1 MSSFSI
7 TARPDP
13 VSEQLKARMM
23 KTLLQEG
30 FTLQEDCPETAIVI
44 GGDGTFIYAVH
55 KYIDVLDRVRF
66 FGIHTGTLGFYTD
79 YRDTDYEEFV
89 ADFIHGRYNEYS
101 YPLLEGRTENNIY
114 YGINE
119 IRVENAVRTQEMN
132 VYLNDALFEVYRGT
146 GMCVSTQLGS
156 TAYNRSVGGAV
167 IQEGLSLIQMTEIAG
182 IHHSKYR
189 SLNSPFVMNDK
200 TEIALVSE
208 SFDGAM
214 LGADSEVFP
223 LDGVHRITIS
233 VSREKRVCML
243 KGRDVYYFD
252 RLQSLF

>member
-1 MSSFSI
+1 MPTYAVIS
-7 TARPDP
+7 RPDP
-13 VSEQLKARMM
+13 VSCHLKERLEKILAAQGYTRDEQI
-23 KTLLQEG
+23 
-30 FTLQEDCPETAIVI
+30 PETVLVI

-55 KYIDVLDRVRF
+55 KYIEVLDRVRF

-79 YRDTDYEEFV
+79 YRDTDFEEFT
-89 ADFIHGRYNEYS
+89 ADFVQGKVQEFS
-101 YPLLEGRTENNIY
+101 YPILEGKTEHETF

-119 IRVENAVRTQEMN
+119 IRVENAVRTQEMK
-132 VYLNDALFEVYRGT
+132 VYLNNVLFEVYRGT

-189 SLNSPFVMNDK
+189 SLNSPFVMDGA
-200 TEIALVSE
+200 TEIAFTTS
-208 SFDGAM
+208 SFAGAM
-214 LGADSEVFP
+214 LGADNEVVP
-223 LDGVHRITIS
+223 LDNVKRIEIS
-233 VSREKRVCML
+233 VSKDKCVRML

>member
-1 MSSFSI
+1 MPRYAIVS
-7 TARPDP
+7 RPDS
-13 VSEQLKARMM
+13 VSERLKERLDRILSEQGY
-23 KTLLQEG
+23 TCDEV
-30 FTLQEDCPETAIVI
+30 CPETVLVI

-55 KYIDVLDRVRF
+55 KYIDKLDKVRF

-79 YRDTDYEEFV
+79 YRDTDFEQFT
-89 ADFIHGRYNEYS
+89 ADFVHGRVTEYS
-101 YPLLEGRTENNIY
+101 YPILEGKTEHETF

-132 VYLNDALFEVYRGT
+132 VYLDNSLFEIYRGT

-167 IQEGLSLIQMTEIAG
+167 IQEGLNLIQMTEIAG

-189 SLNSPFVMNDK
+189 SLNSPFVMAGD
-200 TEIALVSE
+200 TEIAFTAK
-208 SFDGAM
+208 SFEGAM

-223 LDGVHRITIS
+223 LDNARRIMIS
-233 VSREKRVCML
+233 VSDSKRVRML
-243 KGRDVYYFD
+243 KGRNVYYFD

>member
-1 MSSFSI
+1 MPSYAIVS
-7 TARPDP
+7 RPDA
-13 VSEQLKARMM
+13 VSERLKER
-23 KTLLQEG
+23 LNRILSDQG
-30 FTLQEDCPETAIVI
+30 FTIAEDCPETVLVI

-79 YRDTDYEEFV
+79 YRDTDFEAFA
-89 ADFIHGRYNEYS
+89 ADFVHGRVTEFS
-101 YPLLEGRTENNIY
+101 YPILEGKTEHETF

-132 VYLNDALFEVYRGT
+132 VYLNNSLFEVYRGT

-167 IQEGLSLIQMTEIAG
+167 IQDGLDLIQMTEIAG

-189 SLNSPFVMNDK
+189 SLNSPFVMAGD
-200 TEIALVSE
+200 TEIAFTAK
-208 SFDGAM
+208 SFAGAM

-223 LDGVHRITIS
+223 LDNARRIMIS
-233 VSREKRVCML
+233 VSDSKRVRML
-243 KGRDVYYFD
+243 KGRNVYYFD

>member
-1 MSSFSI
+1 MPRYAIVS
-7 TARPDP
+7 RPDS
-13 VSEQLKARMM
+13 VSEHLKERLDRILSEQGY
-23 KTLLQEG
+23 TCDEV
-30 FTLQEDCPETAIVI
+30 CPETVLVI

-55 KYIDVLDRVRF
+55 KYIDKLDKVSF

-79 YRDTDYEEFV
+79 YRDTDFEQFT
-89 ADFIHGRYNEYS
+89 ADFVHGRITEYS
-101 YPLLEGRTENNIY
+101 YPILEGKTEHETF

-132 VYLNDALFEVYRGT
+132 VYLDNSLFEIYRGT

-167 IQEGLSLIQMTEIAG
+167 IQEGLNLIQMTEIAG

-189 SLNSPFVMNDK
+189 SLNSPFVMDAN
-200 TEIALVSE
+200 TEIAFTAK
-208 SFDGAM
+208 SFAGAM
-214 LGADSEVFP
+214 LGADSEVYP
-223 LDGVHRITIS
+223 LDNAKRIVIS
-233 VSREKRVCML
+233 ISKSRRVRML

>member
-1 MSSFSI
+1 MSNYSI
-7 TARPDP
+7 VSRPDP
-13 VSEQLKARMM
+13 ISRQLGEKMEQ
-23 KTLLQEG
+23 TLSLHG
-30 FTLQEDCPETAIVI
+30 FVRDDEHPETVLVI
-44 GGDGTFIYAVH
+44 GGDGTFIFAVH
-55 KYIDVLDRVRF
+55 KYLEQLDHVCF

-79 YRDTDYEEFV
+79 YRDTDFDDFMH
-89 ADFIHGRYNEYS
+89 AFIHREYNEYS
-101 YPLLEGRTENNIY
+101 YPLLEGRTETGIY

-119 IRVENAVRTQEMN
+119 IRVENAVRTQSMRIYIN
-132 VYLNDALFEVYRGT
+132 RKLFEIFRGT

-167 IQEGLSLIQMTEIAG
+167 LQEGLSLIQMTEIAG

-189 SLNSPFVMNDK
+189 SLNSPFVMNDQ
-200 TEIALVSE
+200 TEVCFISD
-208 SFDGAM
+208 SFAGAM

-223 LDGVHRITIS
+223 LDDVKRIEIS
-233 VSREKRVCML
+233 VSENKRVRML

>member
-1 MSSFSI
+1 MGLAYPLPSQRSAI
-7 TARPDP
+7 KGK
-13 VSEQLKARMM
+13 EINL
-23 KTLLQEG
+23 
-30 FTLQEDCPETAIVI
+30 EDCLGKTVLVI

-55 KYIDVLDRVRF
+55 QYIDVLDRVRF

-79 YRDTDYEEFV
+79 YRDTDFEEFTS
-89 ADFIHGRYNEYS
+89 DFVKGKVTEYS
-101 YPLLEGRTENNIY
+101 YPILEGKTEHETY

-119 IRVENAVRTQEMN
+119 IRVENAVRTQEMK
-132 VYLNDALFEVYRGT
+132 VYLNNSLFETYRGT

-167 IQEGLSLIQMTEIAG
+167 IQEGLSLIQMTEIAFT
-182 IHHSKYR
+182 SK
-189 SLNSPFVMNDK
+189 
-200 TEIALVSE
+200 
-208 SFDGAM
+208 SFEGAM

-223 LDGVHRITIS
+223 LDNAKRIEIS
-233 VSREKRVCML
+233 VSRSKSVRML